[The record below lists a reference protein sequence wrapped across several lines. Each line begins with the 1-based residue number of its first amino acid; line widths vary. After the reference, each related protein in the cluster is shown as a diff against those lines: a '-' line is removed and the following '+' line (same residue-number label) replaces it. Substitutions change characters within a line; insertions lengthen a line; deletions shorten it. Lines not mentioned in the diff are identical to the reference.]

1 MEINS
6 YRKEINKSLEDG
18 IKENI
23 IDTSTDYLE
32 IGLDGIME
40 SLLSESF
47 LENIPWFKTAYGAYK
62 GVVAYRDL
70 AFMRK
75 LIIFLQVL
83 HKDEFDSKKHEEYL
97 ISLSSD
103 PKEKAKILNSLTE
116 IIDKILGGEKAHYLA
131 NLFRSHIN
139 GKISW
144 IEFIGFSECLNNLNP
159 IALNK
164 ETAKRVAELD
174 YKADLMKGD
183 IDSIIPFY
191 LSVGL
196 GLWDGERF
204 ELTKNGRLFIKC
216 CFGTNPQPRPC
227 MYGVQIG

>member
-1 MEINS
+1 MEIYS
-6 YRKEINKSLEDG
+6 YKKEISKSLEDG

-40 SLLSESF
+40 SLLSENF
-47 LENIPWFKTAYGAYK
+47 LESIPWVKTVHGLYK

-70 AFMRK
+70 GFMRK
-75 LIIFLQVL
+75 LIIFLQAL
-83 HKDEFDSKKHEEYL
+83 HKDEFDSEKHKEY
-97 ISLSSD
+97 STALSSD
-103 PKEKAKILNSLTE
+103 PKKKAKILDSLIE

-131 NLFRSHIN
+131 NLFRAHIN

-144 IEFIGFSECLNNLNP
+144 IEFIGFSECLYNLNP
-159 IALNK
+159 IALNR

-174 YKADLMKGD
+174 YKADLMMGD

-196 GLWDGERF
+196 GLWDGNRF
-204 ELTKNGRLFIKC
+204 ELTQNGRLFIKC
-216 CFGTNPQPRPC
+216 CFETNPQPRPC
-227 MYGVQIG
+227 MYGVQIS